1 MRTIVRASIVALSLA
16 CCASAFAQPECAIKG
31 NISSSGER
39 IYHDAGQVDGDV
51 PEPDARHAFGGQT
64 DPADAIPA
72 FEHGIVVN
80 A

>member
-39 IYHDAGQVDGDV
+39 IYHDRRASGRDV
-51 PEPDARHAFGGQT
+51 PEPDARMRSVAKRIRPMRYLPSST
-64 DPADAIPA
+64 
-72 FEHGIVVN
+72 E
-80 A
+80 